1 MSVHRFKRHK
11 RQKEIK
17 HYTSLLCRFL
27 SFIIVSSKPHSL
39 TWGHCGRDRMVVG
52 FTTTY
57 AIGAYHHWRCE
68 FESHSG
74 KVYSMQHYV
83 VKFVSD
89 LRQVGDFLW
98 VFQFPPSIKLKT
110 KVVNPIKIYIYSGP
124 FNINLLV
131 AFMSVC
137 VVYIP
142 LLVVSLFF
150 VFCFCIS
157 DCHYTQ
163 TFHRT

>member
-1 MSVHRFKRHK
+1 
-11 RQKEIK
+11 
-17 HYTSLLCRFL
+17 
-27 SFIIVSSKPHSL
+27 
-39 TWGHCGRDRMVVG
+39 
-52 FTTTY
+52 
-57 AIGAYHHWRCE
+57 
-68 FESHSG
+68 
-74 KVYSMQHYV
+74 MQHYV

-163 TFHRT
+163 TFHRTWVLLWVRNKPYQ